1 MPFKVAADLV
11 VVFHLLWILF
21 LVFGAFIGRHVF
33 WVKWLHLSALTFS
46 VLLQLFH
53 WTCPLTF
60 LEVSLRR
67 RHDPDLGYA
76 GDFLAHYA
84 ERLVY
89 MQISPSLVFIATV
102 MVVGL
107 SAWAY
112 RPGRSRKPWAEG

>member
-1 MPFKVAADLV
+1 MLFKVAADLV

-21 LVFGAFIGRHVF
+21 LIFGAFIGRHVP
-33 WVKWLHLSALTFS
+33 WIKWLHLGALTFS

-60 LEVSLRR
+60 LEVWLRH
-67 RHDPDLGYA
+67 RHDPDLGYS
-76 GDFLAHYA
+76 GDFLASYA

-89 MQISPSLVFIATV
+89 VPISPSIILLATV
-102 MVVGL
+102 AVVGL

-112 RPGRSRKPWAEG
+112 TKQR

>member
-11 VVFHLLWILF
+11 VVFHLLWIVF
-21 LVFGAFIGRHVF
+21 LVFGALIGRHVI
-33 WVKWLHLSALTFS
+33 WVKWLHLGALTFS

-60 LEVSLRR
+60 LEVWLRR
-67 RHDPDLGYA
+67 RHDPDVGYA

-89 MQISPSLVFIATV
+89 LQISPSLVFIATV
-102 MVVGL
+102 MIVGL

-112 RPGRSRKPWAEG
+112 RPEGSRTSSKAG